1 MKKIKIGF
9 IGSGNMA
16 KAIMKGLVSSKMK
29 TSVELTAYDTETSA
43 LVSVKKAFK
52 VKPAA
57 SNQEL
62 VKTSDV
68 IFLAIKPQVF
78 ADVLLPLQPYFT
90 PGKLIISIMAG
101 ISVKKIQTAA
111 GKVPVVRVMPN
122 MPALVGQGACGY
134 CASKEV
140 SKKQMILAEKI
151 LDTFNIVKFLLPEKQ
166 IDTVTAISGSGP
178 AYFFYFAEAVM
189 EASKE
194 LGFDIKAAKKLI
206 AQTMIGAGKVML
218 ESDDTPEV
226 LRQKVTSKGGT
237 TQRALETMENNSMKS
252 IIKDAIKAAKKRS
265 EELGK

>member
-29 TSVELTAYDTETSA
+29 SSVELIAYDTDSSA

-62 VKTSDV
+62 VKACDI

-78 ADVLLPLQPYFT
+78 ADVLSPLKPVFT
-90 PGKLIISIMAG
+90 SGKLIISIMAG
-101 ISVKKIQTAA
+101 LSVKKIQTVT
-111 GKVPVVRVMPN
+111 GKVPAVRVMPN

-140 SKKQMILAEKI
+140 SKNQLLLAEKI
-151 LDTFNIVKFLLPEKQ
+151 LDTFNVIKILLPEKQ
-166 IDTVTAISGSGP
+166 LDTVTAISGSGP

-194 LGFDIKAAKKLI
+194 LGFDSQAAKKLI

-237 TQRALETMENNSMKS
+237 TQKALEIMEKNSMKS
-252 IIKDAIKAAKKRS
+252 IIKDAIKAAKNRS